1 MVVHRAEMGGIMKQ
15 YLGAVFMA
23 ITMVWSGPA
32 TGAQQAQSQDQGQ
45 KPAQGAP
52 AAQSGS
58 PNQAAPAAPAPPS
71 PEEAKAFNAIQ
82 SELDPARQ
90 VQLVDDFAKKYPTSP
105 YLSDAYFFGA
115 YASQQQGKVPEVV
128 AYGTKS
134 LEANP
139 NNLRSL
145 LTMAA
150 MLPQPQDLTGS
161 DADKEKKLAD
171 AEADANKALQLIAD
185 LKQPNLTPDK
195 LAQLKASLTSQVHG
209 SLGMV
214 HLQRAMG
221 GLTAADPDELAKA
234 EQEYKT
240 AVNTAQPNPEDY
252 FRLGEVYTYEKKT
265 DEAIDAFTQASK
277 LGQGSPIQTYAD
289 QQVDK
294 LRKAKAQ
301 APPPAKP

>member
-1 MVVHRAEMGGIMKQ
+1 MKQ
-15 YLGAVFMA
+15 YVGAVFIV
-23 ITMVWSGPA
+23 ITMVWSVSA
-32 TGAQQAQSQDQGQ
+32 VGAGQAQSQDQSQ

-52 AAQSGS
+52 GAAAA
-58 PNQAAPAAPAPPS
+58 PANQAAPAAPPQPS
-71 PEEAKAFNAIQ
+71 PEQAKAYNAIQ
-82 SELDPARQ
+82 TELDPARQ
-90 VQLVDDFAKKYPTSP
+90 LQLVDDFAKKYPTSP

-115 YASQQQGKVPEVV
+115 YASQQQGKVPDVI

-150 MLPQPQDLTGS
+150 MLPQPQDLAGS

-185 LKQPNLTPDK
+185 LKQPSLPPDK
-195 LAQLKASLTSQVHG
+195 LAQLKGSLTSQVHG

-234 EQEYKT
+234 EQEYKA
-240 AVNTAQPNPEDY
+240 AVNTTQPNPEDY
-252 FRLGEVYTYEKKT
+252 FRLGEVYTSEKKT

-277 LGQGSPIQTYAD
+277 LGQGTPIQTYAD
-289 QQVDK
+289 QQVSK
-294 LRKAKAQ
+294 LKQAKAQ
-301 APPPAKP
+301 APPAAKP

>member
-1 MVVHRAEMGGIMKQ
+1 MKQ
-15 YLGAVFMA
+15 YLGAALLASMIFGSVSA
-23 ITMVWSGPA
+23 A
-32 TGAQQAQSQDQGQ
+32 GAGQAQSQEQSQ

-52 AAQSGS
+52 AAQAGS
-58 PNQAAPAAPAPPS
+58 ANKPGQAAAPAPPS
-71 PEEAKAFNAIQ
+71 PDEVKAYNAIQ
-82 SELDPARQ
+82 SELDPTRQ
-90 VQLVDDFAKKYPTSP
+90 LQLVDDFAKKYPTSP

-115 YASQQQGKVPEVV
+115 YASQQQGKVPDVIE
-128 AYGTKS
+128 YGNKS
-134 LEANP
+134 LQANP

-150 MLPQPQDLTGS
+150 MLPQPQDLQGS
-161 DADKEKKLAD
+161 DADKEKKLSD

-195 LAQLKASLTSQVHG
+195 LTQLRANLTSQVHA

-221 GLTAADPDELAKA
+221 GLTGADPAELAKA
-234 EQEYKT
+234 EQEYKA
-240 AVNTAQPNPEDY
+240 AVTGTAQPNPEDC
-252 FRLGEVYTYEKKT
+252 FRLGEVYENEKKI

-277 LGQGSPIQTYAD
+277 LGQGTPIQTYAD
-289 QQVDK
+289 QQVEK
-294 LRKAKAQ
+294 LKKEKAQ

>member
-1 MVVHRAEMGGIMKQ
+1 MKQ
-15 YLGAVFMA
+15 YLGAVFIV
-23 ITMVWSGPA
+23 ITMVWSVSA
-32 TGAQQAQSQDQGQ
+32 AGAGQAQSQDQSQ

-52 AAQSGS
+52 GAQAGS
-58 PNQAAPAAPAPPS
+58 ANQAAPVAPPQPA
-71 PEEAKAFNAIQ
+71 PEEAKAYNAIQ
-82 SELDPARQ
+82 SELDPGRQ
-90 VQLVDDFAKKYPTSP
+90 LQLVDDFAKKYPTSL

-115 YASQQQGKVPEVV
+115 YASQQQGKVPDVI

-150 MLPQPQDLTGS
+150 MLPQPQDLAGS

-185 LKQPNLTPDK
+185 LKQPSLPPDK
-195 LAQLKASLTSQVHG
+195 LAQLKGSLTSQVHG

-234 EQEYKT
+234 EQEYKA
-240 AVNTAQPNPEDY
+240 AVNTTQPNPEDY

-277 LGQGSPIQTYAD
+277 LGQGTPIQTYAD
-289 QQVDK
+289 QQVTK
-294 LRKAKAQ
+294 LKQAKAQ
-301 APPPAKP
+301 APPAAKP

>member
-1 MVVHRAEMGGIMKQ
+1 MKQ
-15 YLGAVFMA
+15 YLGAVFIV
-23 ITMVWSGPA
+23 ITMVWSVSA
-32 TGAQQAQSQDQGQ
+32 AGAGQAQSQDQSQ

-52 AAQSGS
+52 GAQAA
-58 PNQAAPAAPAPPS
+58 PANPAAPAAPPQPS
-71 PEEAKAFNAIQ
+71 PEQAKAYNAIQ

-90 VQLVDDFAKKYPTSP
+90 LQLVDDFAKKYPTSP

-115 YASQQQGKVPEVV
+115 YASQQQGKVPDVI

-150 MLPQPQDLTGS
+150 MLPQPQDLAGS

-185 LKQPNLTPDK
+185 LKQPSLPPDK
-195 LAQLKASLTSQVHG
+195 LAQLKGSLTSQVHG

-221 GLTAADPDELAKA
+221 GLAAADPDELAKA
-234 EQEYKT
+234 EQEYKA
-240 AVNTAQPNPEDY
+240 AVNTTQPNPEDY

-277 LGQGSPIQTYAD
+277 LGQGTPIQTYAD
-289 QQVDK
+289 QQVTK
-294 LRKAKAQ
+294 LKQAKAQ
-301 APPPAKP
+301 APPAAKP

>member
-1 MVVHRAEMGGIMKQ
+1 MKQ
-15 YLGAVFMA
+15 YVGVALLASVVVGLVGGARA
-23 ITMVWSGPA
+23 G
-32 TGAQQAQSQDQGQ
+32 QAQSQSQNPGQ
-45 KPAQGAP
+45 TQTPAQGAAGSANKP
-52 AAQSGS
+52 A
-58 PNQAAPAAPAPPS
+58 QAAPAQPS
-71 PEEAKAFNAIQ
+71 PDEIKAYNAIQ

-90 VQLVDDFAKKYPTSP
+90 LQLVDDFAKKYPSSL

-115 YASQQQGKVPEVV
+115 YASQQQGKIPDVIE
-128 AYGTKS
+128 YGNKS
-134 LEANP
+134 LQANP

-145 LTMAA
+145 LTMAN
-150 MLPQPQDLTGS
+150 MLPQPQDLQGT
-161 DADKEKKLAD
+161 DADKEKKLSD

-195 LAQLKASLTSQVHG
+195 LAQLKASLTSQVHA

-234 EQEYKT
+234 ETEYKA
-240 AVNTAQPNPEDY
+240 AVTGVSQPNPEDY
-252 FRLGEVYTYEKKT
+252 FRLGEVYANEKKI

-277 LGQGSPIQTYAD
+277 LGQGTPIQTYAD
-289 QQVDK
+289 QQVDRLK
-294 LRKAKAQ
+294 KAKVQ